1 MADIRAFIVDSRG
14 LGAFSDVLPALIN
27 ERYRTEYFSSRLD
40 QQKMNKLAA
49 GTLLACFAGIGP
61 DEKLFRNESG
71 KPYAD
76 GKDHFSIS
84 HSDHFTVL
92 ALSEDEP
99 VGIDIE
105 RVGRVTARIIRK
117 VSRYETGS
125 ASETEL
131 ACEWTKVEA
140 ALKQKGTGFYSD
152 PLKLDIDALVYST
165 CFYEGYCIT
174 CASEKPHVF
183 SLDLV
188 NTFVEDN
195 IIKYTSENIFRKEIE
210 T

>member
-14 LGAFSDVLPALIN
+14 LGAFSDALPDLIN
-27 ERYRTEYFSSRLD
+27 EQYRTEYFSSKIEH
-40 QQKMNKLAA
+40 QKMNKLAA

-92 ALSEDEP
+92 ALSDDEP

-105 RVGRVTARIIRK
+105 RVGRPTARIIRK
-117 VSRYETGS
+117 VSRLDTVS

-131 ACEWTKVEA
+131 AWEWTRIEA

-152 PLKLDIDALVYST
+152 PLQLNIDALVYST
-165 CFYEGYCIT
+165 CFYDGYCIT

-188 NTFVEDN
+188 NVYVEDN
-195 IIKYTSENIFRKEIE
+195 IIKYTSENIFRKDI
-210 T
+210 

>member
-1 MADIRAFIVDSRG
+1 MRRLSAIVLTLLLS
-14 LGAFSDVLPALIN
+14 
-27 ERYRTEYFSSRLD
+27 
-40 QQKMNKLAA
+40 LATA
-49 GTLLACFAGIGP
+49 VLLACFAGIGP
-61 DEKLFRNESG
+61 DDKLFRNESG
-71 KPYAD
+71 KPYAV

-92 ALSEDEP
+92 ALSDDEP

-131 ACEWTKVEA
+131 AREWTKVEA

-152 PLKLDIDALVYST
+152 PLQLDLDALFFST
-165 CFYEGYCIT
+165 YLHEGYCIT
-174 CASEKPHVF
+174 CASEIPHVF

-188 NTFVEDN
+188 NAYVEDN
-195 IIKYTSENIFRKEIE
+195 IIKYKSENIFRKDNKA
-210 T
+210 